1 MEDISCLVKIMLSY
15 NVHFKGVR
23 DLMSLGLKIKRIRQ
37 QRGLTQGELAS
48 IVGVSS
54 GYIQALESNRRNGS
68 LKILK
73 KIAEALAVDTS
84 ELLEDMQEKANKVHL
99 DALLSDRSTEIWYG
113 GKRVDERKKDMLR
126 RVLDAILLSE
136 GE

>member
-1 MEDISCLVKIMLSY
+1 
-15 NVHFKGVR
+15 
-23 DLMSLGLKIKRIRQ
+23 MSLGLKIKRIRQ

-48 IVGVSS
+48 IVGVSP
-54 GYIQALESNRRNGS
+54 GYIQALESNKRNGS

-84 ELLEDMQEKANKVHL
+84 ELFEEMQEKANKVHL
-99 DALLSDRSTEIWYG
+99 DALLSDKSTEIWYG

-126 RVLDAILLSE
+126 RILDAILLSE